1 VPSAGVAPIPAINPS
16 RSGRL
21 GRMED
26 SFNYAARLVQGRV
39 FEDLAFDGRMF
50 IASGSIVSAPS
61 GQEPIAVGGGI

>member
-1 VPSAGVAPIPAINPS
+1 
-16 RSGRL
+16 
-21 GRMED
+21 MED
-26 SFNYAARLVQGRV
+26 SFNYAARLVQGQV